1 MPLPVG
7 NWDIS
12 ADGSTGTL
20 SVSASGSGFSGTLF
34 GDPITGFFDE
44 TSQCFRFM
52 LSGPGSPPHVQIY
65 AGTLFTTVTTSEVAG
80 ATYQTTTYTLG
91 GSFDDFLAT
100 GTLVANAY
108 TWLATMSTAPVK
120 TKEAKEKEVTKD
132 TKDVKDGK
140 PAKDIKDS
148 KGDIKEKVHPDT
160 PATTGQLSAPEG
172 ALLDHLMQRLSAVE
186 QQIGTGQSFISTDER
201 PPVGLRAIEEPR
213 SGLPS

>member
-91 GSFDDFLAT
+91 GSFDDFWPLAPS
-100 GTLVANAY
+100 LRMPI
-108 TWLATMSTAPVK
+108 L
-120 TKEAKEKEVTKD
+120 
-132 TKDVKDGK
+132 
-140 PAKDIKDS
+140 
-148 KGDIKEKVHPDT
+148 
-160 PATTGQLSAPEG
+160 
-172 ALLDHLMQRLSAVE
+172 
-186 QQIGTGQSFISTDER
+186 
-201 PPVGLRAIEEPR
+201 GLRRCRLRR
-213 SGLPS
+213 SKQRKPKRKR